1 MMTLGDTSTLDNIT
15 GAAPTKPCVLTN
27 EESEKVNPPSIT
39 NLSLAFGVGV
49 ATPIVI

>member
-1 MMTLGDTSTLDNIT
+1 MTLGDTSTLDNIT
-15 GAAPTKPCVLTN
+15 GAAPTKPCVLTK

-39 NLSLAFGVGV
+39 KLSLAFGVGV